1 MKRLSILGSTGS
13 IGVSALDVI
22 ERHPGDFM
30 VVALAAGRNI
40 DLLSQQIKRFH
51 PILVSVISP
60 EYADRLSGLLP
71 DNETEIVWGEYGYAL
86 VASLA
91 GVDMVISAM
100 VGAAGLLPTLKAIEA
115 GKDIAL
121 ANKETLVMAGELVM
135 TRAQEKNV
143 KIIPVDSEHSAVF
156 QCLQGQQGKNLK
168 RIILTASGGPF
179 LRFSK
184 EELHRVSVSDALK
197 HPNWAMGKKITIDS
211 ATMMNKGLEIIE
223 AKWLFGVP
231 LEKIDIIIHPQSII
245 HSMVEFS
252 DCSIIAQLGIPDM
265 RIPIS
270 YALCHPERLDEGQWR
285 LDLCKAPSLEFLPP
299 DREKFPCLNLAFE
312 AAEKG
317 GTMTVIL
324 NAANEVAVDAFLAG
338 KIGFTEIPILIRE
351 TMACSPAEEVSEINA
366 IMDSDLRARETA
378 TQIILEKSST

>member
-22 ERHPGDFM
+22 ERHPSDF
-30 VVALAAGRNI
+30 VVAALAAGRNI
-40 DLLSQQIKRFH
+40 DLLSQQIKRFR
-51 PILVSVISP
+51 PSLVSVIDS
-60 EYADRLSGLLP
+60 EYAERLSGLLT
-71 DNETEIVWGEYGYAL
+71 DKGTQIVWGEEGYGA
-86 VASLA
+86 VASLT
-91 GVDMVISAM
+91 GTDMVISAM
-100 VGAAGLLPTLKAIEA
+100 VGAVGLLPTLKAIEA

-135 TRAQEKNV
+135 ARASEKSV

-179 LRFSK
+179 LRRSK
-184 EELHRVSVSDALK
+184 EDLHNVSVSDALK

-231 LEKIDIIIHPQSII
+231 LEKIDVIIHPQSVV

-270 YALCHPERLDEGQWR
+270 YALCYPERIDDAQWR
-285 LDLCKAPSLEFLPP
+285 LDLCRTPSLEFLPP

-312 AAEKG
+312 AVEKG
-317 GTMTVIL
+317 GTMT
-324 NAANEVAVDAFLAG
+324 
-338 KIGFTEIPILIRE
+338 
-351 TMACSPAEEVSEINA
+351 
-366 IMDSDLRARETA
+366 
-378 TQIILEKSST
+378 SSLS